1 MFNIKKNLKTV
12 LKVTVRRKVP
22 CVNCDVGLNV
32 FIVRPTDPFQAMFLE
47 TSIFQALVTAGS
59 GVLTCNICE
68 QCFSLSQIKLT
79 KVGVFSLIIVS
90 EYEIL
95 VCCSK
100 YKQTIHM
107 TILNYCHD
115 VGVHK
120 RATKC
125 FLKRVSFIVTTFLSN
140 K

>member
-1 MFNIKKNLKTV
+1 
-12 LKVTVRRKVP
+12 
-22 CVNCDVGLNV
+22 
-32 FIVRPTDPFQAMFLE
+32 
-47 TSIFQALVTAGS
+47 
-59 GVLTCNICE
+59 
-68 QCFSLSQIKLT
+68 
-79 KVGVFSLIIVS
+79 
-90 EYEIL
+90 
-95 VCCSK
+95 
-100 YKQTIHM
+100 M